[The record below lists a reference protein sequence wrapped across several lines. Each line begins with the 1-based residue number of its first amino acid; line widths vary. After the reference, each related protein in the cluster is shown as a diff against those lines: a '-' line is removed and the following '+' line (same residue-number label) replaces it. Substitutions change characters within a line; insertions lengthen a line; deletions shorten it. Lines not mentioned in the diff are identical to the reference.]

1 MHRLYWIQRYW
12 IQHYWYWPLLFLF
25 LNHLGSRWSLRV
37 QEVDRVAAHIAVES
51 YSRRHQQVAAQ
62 RLPHRSHARSRSSA
76 RAPVTLRRSRHYE
89 DALVLAS
96 QAWAASWGVRFRAEH
111 R

>member
-1 MHRLYWIQRYW
+1 MHRLYSIQRYW
-12 IQHYWYWPLLFLF
+12 YSPLLFLL
-25 LNHLGSRWSLRV
+25 LNHLRSCWSLRV
-37 QEVDRVAAHIAVES
+37 REVDRVVAHIEVES
-51 YSRRHQQVAAQ
+51 YSRRNQQVAAQ

-76 RAPVTLRRSRHYE
+76 RAPVTLQRSRHYE